1 MLVLVGLVVFGCAM
15 WFSYVLLRGRSGV
28 EWEVERKMKRAM
40 ELQRVGKLRE
50 YGELMREIEEMEG
63 D

>member
-1 MLVLVGLVVFGCAM
+1 MLLLVGLVVFGCAM
-15 WFSYVLLRGRSGV
+15 WFSCVLLRGEGGEKR
-28 EWEVERKMKRAM
+28 ERERKMKRAM

>member
-1 MLVLVGLVVFGCAM
+1 MIYALFGVVLLGLVMFM
-15 WFSYVLLRGRSGV
+15 LQRGGGGV
-28 EWEVERKMKRAM
+28 ERERERKMKRAM